1 MQNIFKTILTFSII
15 LLVLTDLISIICM
28 IQNLN
33 DLRIYINNLDYFSD
47 DNFDAPKFAMDWVYL
62 EPSR

>member
-62 EPSR
+62 EPAR